1 MSAIHYHETLWSE
14 LFAGNRST
22 MSCLQPAVLAVE
34 TSLDLAP
41 AQRKHVVY
49 RLDGGAGTDD
59 KLRWLIGRDY
69 HVVAKGYSGQ
79 RAHALA
85 RQVTRWDPFGADAF
99 LGAVASPI
107 DFGRPVQVVVKK
119 WLLKDQWQH
128 SYYLTTLK
136 LPSKQALMRSYN
148 LRGGAEV
155 EQFREDKGGLHL
167 SARRKRTWQAQKS
180 LVRLTD
186 LAHNLLADFRYRGL
200 AGSRFD
206 QWGLKRIVRD
216 LLQVP
221 GQLYFQGAE
230 LKRIELLATHPYA
243 NELLACLEQYST
255 STFGE

>member
-22 MSCLQPAVLAVE
+22 MSCLEPAVLAVE
-34 TSLDLAP
+34 TSLDLQP

-59 KLRWLIGRDY
+59 KLRWLISRDY

-99 LGAVASPI
+99 LGAVASPV
-107 DFGRPVQVVVKK
+107 DLGRPVQVVVKK

-167 SARRKRTWQAQKS
+167 SARRKHTWQAQKT
-180 LVRLTD
+180 LIRLTD

-200 AGSRFD
+200 AGSRFH

-221 GQLYFQGAE
+221 GQLHFQGAE

-243 NELLACLEQYST
+243 YELLACLEQYST
-255 STFGE
+255 TTFGE